1 MACARFSE
9 GADTMCLM
17 HTHLPRT
24 LKRVQERVQDLEV
37 VGEYVVTLRVLTPVE
52 SPYLMPPDPN

>member
-24 LKRVQERVQDLEV
+24 LKRVQDLEV

-52 SPYLMPPDPN
+52 SPYLMPLDPN

>member
-1 MACARFSE
+1 
-9 GADTMCLM
+9 MCLM

-24 LKRVQERVQDLEV
+24 LKRVQDLEV